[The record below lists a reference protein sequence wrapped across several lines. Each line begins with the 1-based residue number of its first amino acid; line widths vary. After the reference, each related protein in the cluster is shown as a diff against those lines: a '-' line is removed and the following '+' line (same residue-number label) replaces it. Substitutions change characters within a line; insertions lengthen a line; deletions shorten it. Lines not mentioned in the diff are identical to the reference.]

1 MDKSEI
7 FKAAWARTRRELNSY
22 SEAGRKVLG
31 IKTKDV
37 FAKHLRWQWTQAKA
51 IAASQKA
58 TEAQFAALRAIP
70 TIDLACERDYLIN
83 GDWIGQVGNERLH
96 QVEAELR
103 QRECL

>member
-37 FAKHLRWQWTQAKA
+37 FAKHLRWQWVQAKA

-70 TIDLACERDYLIN
+70 TPNLVCERTSLIN
-83 GDWIGQVGNERLH
+83 GDWIGQVGIERLH
-96 QVEAELR
+96 KVEAELR
-103 QRECL
+103 QRGCL